1 MILVNTEDI
10 AHKKVIKSL
19 GLVKGNTIR
28 ARNIGRD
35 IVATFKNVV
44 GGEIE
49 EYTKLLGESR
59 EQALDRMISQA
70 EEMGA
75 NAVVNIR
82 FSTSEIMNGAA
93 EIMAY
98 GTAVFVSNIFSVNKY
113 HLSTFLYLST
123 FFIINFSLRI
133 ETKRTTIPIIKIIT
147 PDFKNKLIC
156 ELLIRIDIAFQAA
169 KLKIIIAPIDIK
181 IQLSPRSILL

>member
-1 MILVNTEDI
+1 MILVNTQNI
-10 AHKKVIKSL
+10 KHKKIVKSL

-28 ARNIGRD
+28 ARNVGRD
-35 IVATFKNVV
+35 IVATFKNMV

-59 EQALDRMISQA
+59 EQALDRMEAEA

-98 GTAVFVSNIFSVNKY
+98 GTAVVV
-113 HLSTFLYLST
+113 
-123 FFIINFSLRI
+123 
-133 ETKRTTIPIIKIIT
+133 E
-147 PDFKNKLIC
+147 D
-156 ELLIRIDIAFQAA
+156 E
-169 KLKIIIAPIDIK
+169 
-181 IQLSPRSILL
+181 